1 MARAARAVATAD
13 GSVRQGLTAD
23 PNAESDHDGNNRQA
37 IKGERETSMYERM
50 RILGVV
56 LAVMGIGFIA
66 GGAFAFVKTQ
76 EGVASLAAL
85 SAAQNVKLS
94 YNEQGQLVDR
104 GETAGAEAIMA
115 LLRDEWKYPV
125 SAAELDPNDPVV
137 NTASEYMYQ
146 MATVTYHTLHG
157 TQTVVLPE
165 DVTAADGTVYKAGT
179 YEFPVEGRYWSDF
192 NRANPIEAKAREQ
205 AWTGT
210 AHALI
215 AELGVGTAT
224 ATALQLGLG
233 IAALFAGFGFFALI
247 AGLGLVW
254 VARAATVEERER
266 RVVLQPR
273 AIPA

>member
-1 MARAARAVATAD
+1 
-13 GSVRQGLTAD
+13 
-23 PNAESDHDGNNRQA
+23 
-37 IKGERETSMYERM
+37 MYGRM

-76 EGVASLAAL
+76 EGVTSLAAL
-85 SAAQNVKLS
+85 SAAQNVKLA

-104 GETAGAEAIMA
+104 GETAGAESIMA

-125 SAAELDPNDPVV
+125 NAADLDPNDPVV
-137 NTASEYMYQ
+137 NTATEYMFQ
-146 MATVTYHTLHG
+146 LATITYHTLHG

-179 YEFPVEGRYWSDF
+179 YEFAVEGRYWSDF

-210 AHALI
+210 AHGLI

-233 IAALFAGFGFFALI
+233 IAGLFAGIGFFALI
-247 AGLGLVW
+247 AGFGLVW
-254 VARAATVEERER
+254 VARAATAEERER
-266 RVVLQPR
+266 KVAFVPR
-273 AIPA
+273 AMPA

>member
-1 MARAARAVATAD
+1 
-13 GSVRQGLTAD
+13 
-23 PNAESDHDGNNRQA
+23 
-37 IKGERETSMYERM
+37 MYGRM

-56 LAVMGIGFIA
+56 LAVMGIGFLA
-66 GGAFAFVKTQ
+66 GGSYAFIKTQ

-94 YNEQGQLVDR
+94 YNEAGQLVDR
-104 GETAGAEAIMA
+104 GETEGATAIMS

-125 SAAELDPNDPVV
+125 NTSELDPADPVV
-137 NTASEYMYQ
+137 NTATEYMFQ
-146 MATVTYHTLHG
+146 LATVTYHTLHG

-179 YEFPVEGRYWSDF
+179 YEFAVDGRYWSEF
-192 NRANPIEAKAREQ
+192 NRANPIEAAAREK

-210 AHALI
+210 AHGII

-233 IAALFAGFGFFALI
+233 IAGLFAGIGFFALI

-254 VARAATVEERER
+254 VTRAATAEERER
-266 RVVLQPR
+266 KVTLQPR
-273 AIPA
+273 AMPA

>member
-1 MARAARAVATAD
+1 
-13 GSVRQGLTAD
+13 
-23 PNAESDHDGNNRQA
+23 
-37 IKGERETSMYERM
+37 MYGRM
-50 RILGVV
+50 KILGVV
-56 LAVMGIGFIA
+56 LAVMGIGFLA
-66 GGAFAFVKTQ
+66 GGAFALVKTQ
-76 EGVASLAAL
+76 EGCASLHAL
-85 SAAQNVKLS
+85 SAAQNVKLA

-104 GETAGAEAIMA
+104 GETAGAAAIMA
-115 LLRDEWKYPV
+115 LLRDDWKYPV
-125 SAAELDPNDPVV
+125 NAAELDPNDPVV

-146 MATVTYHTLHG
+146 MATISYHTLHG

-179 YEFPVEGRYWSDF
+179 YEFAVEGRYWSDF

-210 AHALI
+210 AHGLI

-233 IAALFAGFGFFALI
+233 IAGLFAGIGFFALI

-254 VARAATVEERER
+254 VARAATQEEREPKLALQR
-266 RVVLQPR
+266 RAV
-273 AIPA
+273 PA

>member
-1 MARAARAVATAD
+1 
-13 GSVRQGLTAD
+13 
-23 PNAESDHDGNNRQA
+23 
-37 IKGERETSMYERM
+37 MYGRM

-56 LAVMGIGFIA
+56 LAVMGIGFLA
-66 GGAFAFVKTQ
+66 GGAFAFIKTQ
-76 EGVASLAAL
+76 EGVASLGAL
-85 SAAQNVKLS
+85 SAAQNVRLS
-94 YNEQGQLVDR
+94 YNQEGQLVDR

-115 LLRDEWKYPV
+115 LLRDDWKYPV
-125 SAAELDPNDPVV
+125 NTAELNPNDPVV

-157 TQTVVLPE
+157 VQTVVLPE
-165 DVTAADGTVYKAGT
+165 DVTAADGTVYAAGT
-179 YEFPVEGRYWSDF
+179 YEFPVEGRYWSAF
-192 NRANPIEAKAREQ
+192 NRANPIEAAAREQ

-233 IAALFAGFGFFALI
+233 IAGIFAGIGLFALI
-247 AGLGLVW
+247 SGLGLVW
-254 VARAATVEERER
+254 VTRAATAEERAPK
-266 RVVLQPR
+266 VALQPR

>member
-1 MARAARAVATAD
+1 
-13 GSVRQGLTAD
+13 
-23 PNAESDHDGNNRQA
+23 
-37 IKGERETSMYERM
+37 MYGRM

-66 GGAFAFVKTQ
+66 GGAYAFVKTQ
-76 EGVASLAAL
+76 EGVTSLAAL

-94 YNEQGQLVDR
+94 YNDQGQLVDR
-104 GETAGAEAIMA
+104 GETAGAESIMA

-125 SAAELDPNDPVV
+125 NTAELDPNDPVV

-146 MATVTYHTLHG
+146 LATVTYHTLHG

-179 YEFPVEGRYWSDF
+179 YEFAVDGRYWSEF
-192 NRANPIEAKAREQ
+192 NRANPIEAAAREK

-210 AHALI
+210 AHGII

-233 IAALFAGFGFFALI
+233 IAGIFAGIGFFALI
-247 AGLGLVW
+247 AGFGLVW

-266 RVVLQPR
+266 KVVLQPR
-273 AIPA
+273 AMPA